1 MRSGKIGF
9 LLSAGLV
16 LAGALMVV
24 IMFIQ
29 VYTKNNEIN
38 ELRSQ
43 VTAARE
49 ANQLAQQISTD
60 SMNMNELYVFATT
73 TLGMQEATAGTTIKI
88 RINSQ
93 SYTTSNLPV
102 ADVTGTKV
110 TFHWFD

>member
-24 IMFIQ
+24 MMFIQ

-38 ELRSQ
+38 ELRNQ

-49 ANQLAQQISTD
+49 ANQLA
-60 SMNMNELYVFATT
+60 ELYVFATT
-73 TLGMQEATAGTTIKI
+73 TLGMQEATAATTIKI

-102 ADVTGTKV
+102 AEVTGTKV

>member
-24 IMFIQ
+24 MMFIQ
-29 VYTKNNEIN
+29 VYTKNNE
-38 ELRSQ
+38 LRNQ

-49 ANQLAQQISTD
+49 ANQLAQQISSD

-73 TLGMQEATAGTTIKI
+73 TLGMQEATAATTIKI

-102 ADVTGTKV
+102 AEVTGTKV